1 MEVKLLRHTPEPEKT
16 VAMSARLCY
25 SPVGAAQLEETMSDE
40 QAAKLVRKLVEM
52 GHFST
57 LEHVTFTFAIEGVS
71 RVLTHQLVRHRI
83 ASYSQQS
90 QRYVKEHDFETIMPP
105 TISSRPEAKAKFEQL
120 MADIQA
126 RYNEFTDE
134 FGIPA
139 EDARY
144 VLPNAAETKIVAT
157 FNVRSLMNFFSL
169 RCCNRA
175 QWEIRQL
182 AEKMLAECKKA
193 DEKCSGSADNQQ
205 TLNPR
210 TLRTLDNL
218 RIVFECLLILP
229 GISPSRIVGTDN
241 SIFPLGQFRQR
252 VGIGRI
258 GLNNGQV
265 RMNRRNFFGMQHN
278 SHYPMTATQSFI

>member
-90 QRYVKEHDFETIMPP
+90 QRYVK
-105 TISSRPEAKAKFEQL
+105 
-120 MADIQA
+120 
-126 RYNEFTDE
+126 
-134 FGIPA
+134 
-139 EDARY
+139 DARY

-193 DEKCSGSADNQQ
+193 APVLFENAGPTCVSEGICREGAMSCGRLDAILAAKQKQQ
-205 TLNPR
+205 
-210 TLRTLDNL
+210 
-218 RIVFECLLILP
+218 
-229 GISPSRIVGTDN
+229 
-241 SIFPLGQFRQR
+241 
-252 VGIGRI
+252 
-258 GLNNGQV
+258 
-265 RMNRRNFFGMQHN
+265 
-278 SHYPMTATQSFI
+278 